1 MADRYDCLIIGG
13 GPAGLTAAIY
23 LARFRRAVLVLDG
36 AASRAALIPSSHN
49 YPGFASGIS
58 GAELIGALAAQ
69 AERYGA
75 QLKRA
80 AVNELARDG
89 EVFTAQADGLSAQ
102 ARRVLL
108 ATGIVDEKPA
118 LPHIKHFVYSGAV
131 RYCPICDGYEALDRR
146 IAVVGPLEHAI
157 KKALFL
163 RTYSRKV
170 AVLPLDSQFEANEG
184 LRRWLVEAGIG
195 LPDAPLKD
203 LVTDGDTIRAVM
215 ADGVEF
221 EIDVLYPA
229 MGAHA
234 RSHLAQKLGAR
245 CTEDGNVLCDDHQR
259 TSVPHLYAAG
269 DVTTEL
275 HQISV
280 AVGQAAIAA
289 TDIHNSLERN
299 FR

>member
-1 MADRYDCLIIGG
+1 MADHYDCLIVGG

-23 LARFRRAVLVLDG
+23 LARFRRSVLVLDG

-58 GAELIGALAAQ
+58 GTELIGTLAAQ

-75 QLKRA
+75 RLKRA
-80 AVNELARDG
+80 AVRELMRED
-89 EVFTAQADGLSAQ
+89 ERFSAQADGLSVQ
-102 ARRVLL
+102 AERVLL
-108 ATGIVDEKPA
+108 ATGIVDEEPA
-118 LPHIKHFVYSGAV
+118 LPHIKRFVYSGAV

-146 IAVVGPLEHAI
+146 IAVVGPLHHAV

-163 RTYSRKV
+163 RTYSRKI
-170 AVLPLDSQFEANEG
+170 AVLPIDCQCDGNEA
-184 LRRWLVEAGIG
+184 LRQSLVEAGIG
-195 LPDAPLKD
+195 LADAPLKD
-203 LVTDGDTIRAVM
+203 FVTDGDTIRAVM

-234 RSHLAQKLGAR
+234 RSRLAQKLGAR
-245 CTEDGNVLCDDHQR
+245 CTDEGNVLCDDRQR

>member
-1 MADRYDCLIIGG
+1 MADHYDCLIVGG

-36 AASRAALIPSSHN
+36 AESRAALIPSSHN

-75 QLKRA
+75 HLQRA
-80 AVNELARDG
+80 AVDELAREDDR
-89 EVFTAQADGLSAQ
+89 FSARADGLSVRAK
-102 ARRVLL
+102 RVLL
-108 ATGIVDEKPA
+108 ATGIVDETPA
-118 LPHIKHFVYSGAV
+118 LPHIKQFVYSGAV

-146 IAVVGPLEHAI
+146 IAVVGPLEHAM

-170 AVLPLDSQFEANEG
+170 AVLPLDSQFEANEA

-195 LPDAPLKD
+195 LPDAPLQD
-203 LVTDGDTIRAVM
+203 LATEGDAIRAVM

-234 RSHLAQKLGAR
+234 RSHLARKLGVR
-245 CTEDGNVLCDDHQR
+245 CADQGNVMCDDHQR

-289 TDIHNSLERN
+289 TDIHNGLERN